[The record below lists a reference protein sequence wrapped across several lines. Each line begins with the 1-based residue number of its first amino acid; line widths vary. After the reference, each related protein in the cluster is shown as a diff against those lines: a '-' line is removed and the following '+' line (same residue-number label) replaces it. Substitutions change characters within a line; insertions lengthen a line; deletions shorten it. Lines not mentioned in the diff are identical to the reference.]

1 VAGVGGGWR
10 EAARQAAFVSQH
22 NEIINCSQAT
32 DKRTT
37 DNGHPCFRSSGKPIK
52 WAALDY

>member
-37 DNGHPCFRSSGKPIK
+37 DNGQRTSLLSLQRQ
-52 WAALDY
+52 AN

>member
-32 DKRTT
+32 DKRTNGQT
-37 DNGHPCFRSSGKPIK
+37 DNGQRTSLLSLQRQ
-52 WAALDY
+52 AN